1 MYLTAADLR
10 FGYTPER
17 PLFRGLSFDL
27 AARESLSIVAPSGRG
42 KTTLLKVLAG
52 YLTPDQGAVTID
64 GVPAAHAS
72 SSVAW
77 IFQSSTLLPHRTSTE
92 NVALPLLARGYT
104 RETAHTLARERL
116 ARMGLS
122 AHVDVSV
129 KSLSGGEAQRVGVAR
144 GLCWPA
150 SLVLADEPTA
160 NLDRDNAEL
169 VADALFDTGNI
180 VPVVVVTHD
189 LDIARRASRILD
201 LNDYAPDPQ

>member
-1 MYLTAADLR
+1 
-10 FGYTPER
+10 
-17 PLFRGLSFDL
+17 
-27 AARESLSIVAPSGRG
+27 
-42 KTTLLKVLAG
+42 
-52 YLTPDQGAVTID
+52 
-64 GVPAAHAS
+64 
-72 SSVAW
+72 
-77 IFQSSTLLPHRTSTE
+77 
-92 NVALPLLARGYT
+92 
-104 RETAHTLARERL
+104 
-116 ARMGLS
+116 MGLS